1 MDYQTANRRIGDG
14 FYWMACSILITL
26 APLLIV
32 AFVAKGIYKL
42 NFLSVCGLLAGSM
55 TDPPALAFANS
66 LSNSS
71 AVSIAYATVYPLVMI
86 LRIISAQLI
95 ILIFLG

>member
-1 MDYQTANRRIGDG
+1 MFADKKAAIMICTGKQ
-14 FYWMACSILITL
+14 LL
-26 APLLIV
+26 LPLLIV
-32 AFVAKGIYKL
+32 AFVAKGIYKM

-66 LSNSS
+66 FSSSS
-71 AVSIAYATVYPLVMI
+71 AVSTAYATVYPLVMI

-95 ILIFLG
+95 ILLFIV